1 MSEKNTNTA
10 SAAPETPVQAAQ
22 AAAASANAP
31 AAQAAETPAES
42 APPAADGSAAPA
54 NGKPKAPAKKRTRRK
69 STKKSAAKPAPA
81 AAGEKPSK
89 QEEPAKTEQPKEPAP
104 KAETAPAPAEPAKA
118 EAKSEAPKAEET
130 QAEVQPQA
138 EDTAQEDTKPQA
150 EVAAKAED
158 APSKAP
164 SVPAEEPAPEETPA
178 KDTSAGDSTAPDTPA
193 EKAEPAPD
201 SAEDKPAADFP
212 AEAPAETPADTTAV
226 PENPAKT
233 EPAQTDTA
241 PAAEPP
247 ADSADSAE
255 PPGED
260 YRTEEADEL
269 ADDTEELPPIDEKR
283 LLDMTR
289 TVQLS
294 VEQIMSNVEE
304 QSGDAAP
311 DADADT
317 GDEDTED
324 SPDTVSDAVR
334 SGFSGM
340 AKWLLLVAVFIVV
353 VAGFGIA
360 YLYRSATPD
369 MLPNIRVTFGDQVLE
384 PSAYKWHVPVVGNWF
399 KRTYAETYSSAP
411 TALEK
416 PIAELS
422 PDINVSPSDY
432 ATKLT
437 ITDADKNTVFDGT
450 ASEFQ
455 SFCFTA
461 NGTYNA
467 KLVASATASRAAGS
481 ADITGSETWL
491 FNFEIE
497 IEPSVYLSETSVQQG
512 RVAAVR
518 VTGSYADATPTLTS
532 TLDNQGFIETSNGWV
547 CYLPIPWNAPLGTET
562 IDVQVGTYTTTLNLK
577 ITDGSWS
584 YKDYSSNSQRAA
596 PYIGQD
602 DVPAKVKA
610 LFTAAP
616 TATIAWADAGFVQPF
631 LNRLDTKLLFGA
643 TEYVGRSYS
652 QRGTNTGAGGR
663 TSTNVIANTQRGELV
678 IAPASGT
685 VALAADLGG
694 DYGNTLVLDHGAGV
708 RTIFYGL
715 DELNVKA
722 GQQIKQGQTL
732 ASCGKTTVI
741 EMRIGSVPI
750 DPVAV
755 WRGQCNGLKYY

>member
-42 APPAADGSAAPA
+42 ATPAAPA

-69 STKKSAAKPAPA
+69 STKKSAAKTAPA

-89 QEEPAKTEQPKEPAP
+89 QEKPAKTEQPKEPAP
-104 KAETAPAPAEPAKA
+104 KAETAPAPAEPAQT
-118 EAKSEAPKAEET
+118 EAKSEVSKAEET

-150 EVAAKAED
+150 EDAAKAED
-158 APSKAP
+158 APSEAP
-164 SVPAEEPAPEETPA
+164 SVPAEEPTPEETPA
-178 KDTSAGDSTAPDTPA
+178 KDASAENSTVPDTPA
-193 EKAEPAPD
+193 DKAEPAPA

-212 AEAPAETPADTTAV
+212 AEAPAETPAE
-226 PENPAKT
+226 PEAPAKT

-247 ADSADSAE
+247 ADSADSTEA
-255 PPGED
+255 PGED

-450 ASEFQ
+450 VSEFQ

-562 IDVQVGTYTTTLNLK
+562 IDVQVGSYTTTLNLK

-602 DVPAKVKA
+602 DAPAKVKA

-741 EMRIGSVPI
+741 EMRIDSVPI

>member
-22 AAAASANAP
+22 AAAASANVP

-42 APPAADGSAAPA
+42 ATPAADGSAAPA

-69 STKKSAAKPAPA
+69 STKKPAAKPAPA
-81 AAGEKPSK
+81 AAGGKPSK
-89 QEEPAKTEQPKEPAP
+89 QEEPAKTEQPKETAQ
-104 KAETAPAPAEPAKA
+104 KAETAPAPAEPAQT

-130 QAEVQPQA
+130 PAEAQPKT

-150 EVAAKAED
+150 EDAAKAED
-158 APSKAP
+158 APSEAP
-164 SVPAEEPAPEETPA
+164 SVPAEEPTPEETPA
-178 KDTSAGDSTAPDTPA
+178 KDTSIEDNTAPDTPA
-193 EKAEPAPD
+193 DKAEPAPD
-201 SAEDKPAADFP
+201 SAEDKPAADSP
-212 AEAPAETPADTTAV
+212 AEAPAETPAE
-226 PENPAKT
+226 PEAPAKT
-233 EPAQTDTA
+233 EPAQSDTA

-247 ADSADSAE
+247 ADSADSTEA
-255 PPGED
+255 PGED

-304 QSGDAAP
+304 QSGAAVP

-562 IDVQVGTYTTTLNLK
+562 IDVQVGSYTTTLNLK

-602 DVPAKVKA
+602 DAPAKVKA